1 MDFVMQRGTH
11 LFSTAFDL
19 FLLDC
24 EARRLTVQ
32 TLSFYKAKL
41 SLFIRWC
48 EADGIE
54 TIQDLTAHHIRRYL
68 VHLNRRELSSQY
80 QHDIA
85 RAIRAFL
92 NYCVRDE
99 LLEKSPFTKVQ
110 MPKLEKKILEAFSAD
125 EIRLILKHCNTER
138 DRALCMFLLETGVRA
153 SELIALN
160 VGDIDHKTGM
170 VTVRLGKGR
179 KGRTTYVGARTRKQ
193 LKSYFADRDNL
204 KDREPAFATEW
215 ANQRLTL
222 SGLIQIMR
230 RLRKRSGV
238 TICTC
243 HTFRR
248 TFAINCLR
256 NGMNIYVLARLMGHT
271 DITVLRQYLPL
282 VAEDLRDAHARFG
295 TIDHLLG

>member
-1 MDFVMQRGTH
+1 
-11 LFSTAFDL
+11 
-19 FLLDC
+19 LDC
-24 EARRLTVQ
+24 EARRLTDQ

-48 EADGIE
+48 EADGLE

-68 VHLNRRELSSQY
+68 VHLHRRELSSQY

-110 MPKLEKKILEAFSAD
+110 MPRLEKKILEAFSAD
-125 EIRLILKHCNTER
+125 EIRLILKHCITER
-138 DRALCMFLLETGVRA
+138 DRALCMFLLDTGMRA
-153 SELIALN
+153 SELVALN
-160 VGDIDHKTGM
+160 VEDIDLKTGM
-170 VTVRLGKGR
+170 VTVRLGKGQ

-193 LKSYFADRDNL
+193 LKRYFAERNNL
-204 KDREPAFATEW
+204 KERQPAFATEW
-215 ANQRLTL
+215 RHKRLTL

-230 RLRKRSGV
+230 RLQERSGV
-238 TICTC
+238 TTCTC

-248 TFAINCLR
+248 TFALNCLR

-282 VAEDLRDAHARFG
+282 VAEDLQDAHARFG